1 LATCPKCHYS
11 PFLAEI
17 DRLLVMWQSGQSFGR
32 QSFDAEMPETVGVGG
47 GAVFQ
52 GDVAANVLS
61 LLAEVLGCASRLVV
75 QC

>member
-1 LATCPKCHYS
+1 
-11 PFLAEI
+11 
-17 DRLLVMWQSGQSFGR
+17 MWQFGQSFGR
-32 QSFDAEMPETVGVGG
+32 QSFDAKMLETVGVGG